1 MRIRTYLIGRHPD
14 CDITVND
21 PTVSRY
27 HAELVQGSDG
37 RFYLTDRASASG
49 SWRRE
54 GESWTRIRQAFVD
67 HEEPIMLGR
76 YATSAD
82 ALLRLLPPAPAQDG
96 ATSVAPGMTAT
107 VPPAGSAT

>member
-14 CDITVND
+14 CDVVVND
-21 PTVSRY
+21 PTVSRF
-27 HAELVQGSDG
+27 HAELVQGTDG

-54 GESWTRIRQAFVD
+54 GESWVRVRQSFIGP
-67 HEEPIMLGR
+67 EEPIMLGR

-82 ALLRLLPPAPAQDG
+82 ALLRLLPPAPSAGQ
-96 ATSVAPGMTAT
+96 APET
-107 VPPAGSAT
+107 VRS